1 MLNNEIKIKKANDF
15 YEILNAV
22 EFNKPILSK
31 EDEFFVDFKD
41 LRKGFSEVSIYKNL
55 HINPKTMKC
64 NDLNVNQII
73 FLSGHKGT
81 GKTTELL
88 KLKNEINDTG
98 CFLTIYCD
106 VANEKSGTNDMDI
119 VDIIIFMLEKL
130 VKELQDKDIEISN
143 NDIESFYKWYNQ
155 RIVEINNNTD
165 KSATIEIEA
174 SAGINLLSFYKLLA
188 RTKAK
193 LSASQNTKDTI
204 RRVFT
209 NNFPAFSIKF
219 NEFILNIK
227 EIIRKKDIAK
237 DLLFIIDGFEKVG
250 SYKDRKRILID
261 ESDKFVEIKSNMILT
276 LPIELFSKKINV
288 RDFST
293 LISLPLITLD
303 DKGIKKF
310 KEFIY
315 KRINKNLFIDETVVE
330 NIIKYGLGSP
340 RETLQMI
347 QNSYMIAQD
356 DIIDMKSVEDAK
368 EKLSNEIVDYL
379 SKEEIEVLNNI
390 QNNEDIT
397 YDEIIGELL
406 SKKAI
411 LEYGDGTNKKINPI
425 ILENAKYQRLIAKR
439 N

>member
-1 MLNNEIKIKKANDF
+1 MKKANDF

-22 EFNKPILSK
+22 EFNSPILSK

-64 NDLNVNQII
+64 NDLNANQRI

-88 KLKNEINDTG
+88 KLKNEINETG
-98 CFLTIYCD
+98 CFLTVYCD

-130 VKELQDKDIEISN
+130 VKELQDKDIKIGN
-143 NDIESFYKWYNQ
+143 DDIESFYNWYNQ
-155 RIVEINNNTD
+155 RIIEINDKTD

-174 SAGINLLSFYKLLA
+174 KGGINLLSFYKLLVG
-188 RTKAK
+188 TKAK
-193 LSASQNTKDTI
+193 LSASQDTKDTI

-209 NNFPAFSIKF
+209 NNFSEFSTKF
-219 NEFILNIK
+219 NYFIINIK
-227 EIIRKKDIAK
+227 DIIRKENIAQ

-250 SYKDRKRILID
+250 SFEDRQRILID

-315 KRINKNLFIDETVVE
+315 KRINENLFDNEAVVE
-330 NIIKYGLGSP
+330 EIIKYGLGSP

-347 QNSYMIAQD
+347 QDSYMLAQN
-356 DIIDMKSVEDAK
+356 DIIDTKSVLDAK
-368 EKLSNEIVDYL
+368 EKLSNELVDYL
-379 SKEEIEVLNNI
+379 TAKDIEVLNSI

-397 YDEIIGELL
+397 YDGIIGELL

-425 ILENAKYQRLIAKR
+425 ILENEKYQRLIAQR